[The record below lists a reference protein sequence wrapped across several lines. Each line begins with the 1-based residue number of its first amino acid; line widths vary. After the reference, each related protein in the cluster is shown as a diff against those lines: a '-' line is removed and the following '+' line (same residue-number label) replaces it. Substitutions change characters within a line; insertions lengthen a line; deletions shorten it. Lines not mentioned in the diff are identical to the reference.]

1 MNLAHDSIRAAA
13 PVATA
18 VPSAATAPRTLGEY
32 VLAACDRDPDAAEV
46 VAIRLRSRL
55 LVHIEKA
62 LGEAVQ
68 DAEDVLDTLFLEM
81 LDGGVTIEDV
91 TTPVTC
97 LMRVARRRAR
107 SHLAEHRASEVSEE
121 EEEA

>member
-1 MNLAHDSIRAAA
+1 MNLAHDSICAAA

-18 VPSAATAPRTLGEY
+18 VPVAATAPRSLGEY

-68 DAEDVLDTLFLEM
+68 DAEDVLDALFLEM
-81 LDGGVTIEDV
+81 LDGGITILDV
-91 TTPVTC
+91 TAPVTG
-97 LMRVARRRAR
+97 LMRVARSRAR
-107 SHLAEHRASEVSEE
+107 NHLHAFRASEE
-121 EEEA
+121 EEEV